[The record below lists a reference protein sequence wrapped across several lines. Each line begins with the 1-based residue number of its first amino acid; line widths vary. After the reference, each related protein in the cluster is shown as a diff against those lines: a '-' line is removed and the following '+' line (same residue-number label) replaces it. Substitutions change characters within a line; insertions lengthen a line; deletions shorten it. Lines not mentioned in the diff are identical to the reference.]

1 MQNMTTYK
9 LQIKNYTKVEV
20 IPIQIDII
28 QYKLITIKYKR
39 EKCAIYKLEYNCGKL
54 HVPCWINN
62 FKIILSWPCNSVQQC
77 FSTVRNN
84 QKIQRYL
91 KRKKKNNKE
100 RIVKMPRCEIVK
112 KRYIYISNE
121 RVWLYQDKNKP
132 NN

>member
-28 QYKLITIKYKR
+28 QCKLITIKYKR

-62 FKIILSWPCNSVQQC
+62 FKIILSWPCNSVQQ
-77 FSTVRNN
+77 FFLNSKKQPENS
-84 QKIQRYL
+84 KIF
-91 KRKKKNNKE
+91 KKKEKKPTRNE
-100 RIVKMPRCEIVK
+100 SWRCHDVRLLK
-112 KRYIYISNE
+112 NATYI
-121 RVWLYQDKNKP
+121 
-132 NN
+132 